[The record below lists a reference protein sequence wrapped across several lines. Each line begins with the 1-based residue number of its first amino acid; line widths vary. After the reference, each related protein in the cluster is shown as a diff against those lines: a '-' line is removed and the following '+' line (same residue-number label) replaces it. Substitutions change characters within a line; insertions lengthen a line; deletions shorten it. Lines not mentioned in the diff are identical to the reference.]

1 VPLSGAARASPFA
14 HRDFRRFFAARIA
27 SGVAIQI
34 VNVGVGWH
42 VYDLTADPFALG
54 LVGLVTFLPSVLL
67 ALLTGHVADRFERR
81 RVLAAAF
88 AGAALAVGGL
98 LGLVLSGSRAVPPV
112 FGLVFLFGCARAF
125 ANPAGAA
132 LLPSLVPA
140 ELLRVAV
147 TWNSMAFQG
156 SIVLGPAA
164 GGLLWL
170 AGGPAVFG
178 TALLSFL
185 LAVGLVASLA
195 PRQPAASDE
204 PAGLERLLAGFT
216 FIRGQPLIFGAISLD
231 MVAVLLGGATALLPI
246 FAKDILEVGPAGLGA
261 LRAAPAVGAVAMALG
276 LARRPLERRVGRTML
291 AAVAVFGLAMAGFG
305 LSKSFPLS
313 LLLLAI
319 AGAADM
325 VSVVVRQTLVQLET
339 PDAMRGR
346 VAAVNTLFIGA
357 SNELG
362 EFESGVVA
370 GLIGTVPATVVGG
383 LGTVA
388 AALLWSRL
396 FPQLR
401 ERDRLL
407 PETIPGGAT
416 APPGRR
422 ADR

>member
-1 VPLSGAARASPFA
+1 VLLSRAVRAGPFA
-14 HRDFRRFFAARIA
+14 HRDFRRFFAARVA

-42 VYDLTADPFALG
+42 VYDLTGDPFALG
-54 LVGLVTFLPSVLL
+54 LVGLSTFLPSVFL

-98 LGLVLSGSRAVPPV
+98 LLLVLVGSRAVAPV
-112 FGLVFLFGCARAF
+112 FALVFLFGSARAF
-125 ANPAGAA
+125 ANPAAAA
-132 LLPSLVPA
+132 LLPSLVPV

-156 SIVLGPAA
+156 SIVLGPAT

-170 AGGPAVFG
+170 LGGPAVFG
-178 TALLSFL
+178 SALAAFL
-185 LAVGLVASLA
+185 VAILLVASLS
-195 PRQPAASDE
+195 PRPPAASGE
-204 PAGLERLLAGFT
+204 PASLERILAGFN
-216 FIRGQPLIFGAISLD
+216 FIRGQPLILGAISLD

-246 FAKDILEVGPAGLGA
+246 FAKDILELGPAGLGA
-261 LRAAPAVGAVAMALG
+261 LRAAPAVGAVLVALG
-276 LARRPLERRVGRTML
+276 LARWPLERRVGRTML
-291 AAVAVFGLAMAGFG
+291 TAVAVFGLAMAGFG
-305 LSKSFPLS
+305 LSESFPLS
-313 LLLLAI
+313 LLLLAL

-370 GLIGTVPATVVGG
+370 RLIGTVPATVLGG

-388 AALLWSRL
+388 AAFLWSKL
-396 FPQLR
+396 FPELR

-407 PETIPGGAT
+407 PETAPGGAT
-416 APPGRR
+416 TPPGRR